1 MGVRFDDVT
10 LPEAVERAMALLED
24 YGGYVVTPNSEI
36 VYACRGTEGL
46 ADVLGAAALT
56 LPDGIGVVYASK
68 ILGRPLKG
76 KVAGIDFAA
85 GLMERMA
92 ESGKKLFLLGAKPG
106 VAEKAAEK
114 LREKY
119 PGLCICGTH
128 DGYFKED
135 APVVEEINASGAD
148 VVFVCLGAPKQE
160 FWMAAHREELRGKL
174 LVGLGGSL
182 DVFAGLVQR
191 APETFRKLGLEWF
204 YRLLRE
210 PSRFGRMLRLPLFL
224 LWVIAARIKGEDQM
238 PEKPRKETRPKKRR
252 RRRSGALGA
261 PLYVIFVLSV
271 SLVLAFLSWRG
282 ICDVF
287 ALDKE
292 YTTAVVTVEKDE
304 SMGEIA
310 SMLKDEGIIRHRW
323 LFRLYASVSGARD
336 KITAGAYELNTD
348 MDYHAI
354 VTSMGE
360 KSSTRQT
367 IMVTIPE
374 GYTMEQI
381 FRLLDSKGVCDYDN
395 LMETAAEHD
404 YNFSFLKD
412 LPLGD
417 ATRLEGYLFPDTY
430 EFYLGEQA
438 LYAIN
443 RMLVNFDAKVTDDM
457 REKAVDIAGS
467 VHNLVIIA
475 SMIEKETDGE
485 DQQNIASVIYNRLN
499 NPTSETAGFLQIDAT
514 LYYVTGRLV
523 TQEDYET
530 VDSPYNTYLYKGL
543 PAGPISNPG
552 MASIYAALNPASTKY
567 YYYALD
573 KEGTHHF
580 FKTYAEHSAFVAS
593 LGNG

>member
-1 MGVRFDDVT
+1 MGVRFDSVA
-10 LPEAVERAMALLED
+10 LPEAVEQAMALLE
-24 YGGYVVTPNSEI
+24 GGGGCIVTPNAEI
-36 VYACRGTEGL
+36 VYGCRETEGL
-46 ADVLGAAALT
+46 RDVLNAAALT

-68 ILGRPLKG
+68 ILKRPLRG
-76 KVAGIDFAA
+76 RVAGIDFAA

-92 ESGKKLFLLGAKPG
+92 GAGKKLFLLGARPG
-106 VAEKAAEK
+106 VAEQAAEK
-114 LREKY
+114 LRAKY

-128 DGYFKED
+128 DGYFRED
-135 APVVEEINASGAD
+135 GPVIEKINASGAD
-148 VVFVCLGAPKQE
+148 AVFVCLGAPKQE
-160 FWMAAHREELRGKL
+160 LWMAAHRDELAGKL
-174 LVGLGGSL
+174 LIGLGGSL
-182 DVFAGLVQR
+182 DVFAGAVKR
-191 APETFRKLGLEWF
+191 APEAWRRLGLEWL
-204 YRLLRE
+204 YRFIRE

-224 LWVIAARIKGEDQM
+224 LWVIAERIKGEDYM
-238 PEKPRKETRPKKRR
+238 AEKPRKGTRPRKRR
-252 RRRSGALGA
+252 GKRSGALGA

-271 SLVLAFLSWRG
+271 SLVLAFLSWRAA
-282 ICDVF
+282 CDVF

-292 YTTAVVTVEKDE
+292 YATAVVTVEKEDT
-304 SMGEIA
+304 MGEIA
-310 SMLKDEGIIRHRW
+310 STLKEEGLIRHRW
-323 LFRLYASVSGARD
+323 LFRFYAAISAAREE
-336 KITAGAYELNTD
+336 ITAGVYEHNTD

-354 VTSMGE
+354 VTSMGAS
-360 KSSTRQT
+360 SSTRQT
-367 IMVTIPE
+367 TMVTIPE

-381 FRLLDSKGVCDYDN
+381 FRLLDSRGVCTYDD

-417 ATRLEGYLFPDTY
+417 AKRLEGYLFPDTY
-430 EFYLGEQA
+430 EFYMGERA

-443 RMLVNFDAKVTDDM
+443 RMLVNFDAKVTDAM
-457 REKAVDIAGS
+457 RGSAAEIAGS
-467 VHNLVIIA
+467 VRNMVIIA

-485 DQQNIASVIYNRLN
+485 DQKNIASVIYNRLN
-499 NPTSETAGFLQIDAT
+499 NPSAETAGFLQIDAT

-523 TQEDYET
+523 TQDDYQT

-593 LGNG
+593 LNG